1 MVEYWLPDWW
11 GWMDNW
17 DQCSTCLAY
26 NGSPCASCEIPP
38 GMLGLACLVGGG
50 TAAVAGNLRGNAT
63 IASQQQAQAAARVES
78 AAAVQNQLNRQNRV
92 IQAQVDRNTVDRLQ
106 QRKSQLNQMGDR

>member
-1 MVEYWLPDWW
+1 MVDYWLPAWW
-11 GWMDNW
+11 GWIENW

-38 GMLGLACLVGGG
+38 GMLGLVQLVGGG

-63 IASQQQAQAAARVES
+63 IASQQQAQAAGRVPGVSRQQVNIQVEQ
-78 AAAVQNQLNRQNRV
+78 QNAQLNR
-92 IQAQVDRNTVDRLQ
+92 IQEQ
-106 QRKSQLNQMGDR
+106 QRNRNGMQR

>member
-1 MVEYWLPDWW
+1 MMVDYWLPSWW

-17 DQCSTCLAY
+17 DQCSTCIQM

-63 IASQQQAQAAARVES
+63 IASQHQAEAAARVPEVS
-78 AAAVQNQLNRQNRV
+78 PTQVNIQVKKQNQKLNRMQNRLV
-92 IQAQVDRNTVDRLQ
+92 
-106 QRKSQLNQMGDR
+106 GDR